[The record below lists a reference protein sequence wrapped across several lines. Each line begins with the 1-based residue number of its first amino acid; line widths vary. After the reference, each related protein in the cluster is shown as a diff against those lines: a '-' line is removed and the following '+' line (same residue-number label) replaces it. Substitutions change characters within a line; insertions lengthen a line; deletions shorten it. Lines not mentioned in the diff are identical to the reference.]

1 MNTQAIPRP
10 TESELEILSILW
22 KYGKSSVRT
31 VHDEISKT
39 KPTGY
44 TTTLKFMQ
52 IMLDKKLLTRDS
64 SCKVHVYEPAVSRE
78 KTQKQLVS
86 KMVNSLFSGSPAQLV
101 LQALGSCHPSNEE
114 LIKIEELL
122 KELKTKK

>member
-22 KYGKSSVRT
+22 KYGKSS

>member
-101 LQALGSCHPSNEE
+101 CRRWAAAPPA
-114 LIKIEELL
+114 
-122 KELKTKK
+122 TKN

>member
-1 MNTQAIPRP
+1 MNIQALPRP

-31 VHDEISKT
+31 VHDEISKS

-44 TTTLKFMQ
+44 TTTLKLMQ
-52 IMLDKKLLTRDS
+52 IMFDKKLLTRDS
-64 SCKVHVYEPAVSRE
+64 SCKIHVYEPAVSKE
-78 KTQKQLVS
+78 KIQKQFVA

-101 LQALGSCHPSNEE
+101 MQALGSSHPSNEE

-122 KELKTKK
+122 EELKSKK